1 MATVDSQERYRTI
14 AAEING
20 EPYTQP
26 AESKIT
32 QGDIKIPYIA
42 FESVQ
47 ARSERHIR
55 RLMVI
60 IIILIVLLFASNG
73 IWLLF
78 MSGTTFETYEADVDA
93 GQGDALYNYI
103 GESMEGDITNYGTN
117 QDKDEKNNSRFRDE
131 REVQKNQD
139 QRQEK
144 AVRHLDIF
152 SEVSN
157 DDISATIDSWV
168 RGSRNRQIM
177 KDRLIDAMTYERIA
191 EKHNLSV
198 RYVKTLIYR
207 LEMQVFEHLNK

>member
-1 MATVDSQERYRTI
+1 MDSQERYRAI

-55 RLMVI
+55 RLIII
-60 IIILIVLLFASNG
+60 IIILIALLFASNG

-117 QDKDEKNNSRFRDE
+117 QDKDEKNNSRLGGE
-131 REVQKNQD
+131 REVQEN
-139 QRQEK
+139 
-144 AVRHLDIF
+144 
-152 SEVSN
+152 
-157 DDISATIDSWV
+157 
-168 RGSRNRQIM
+168 
-177 KDRLIDAMTYERIA
+177 
-191 EKHNLSV
+191 
-198 RYVKTLIYR
+198 
-207 LEMQVFEHLNK
+207 